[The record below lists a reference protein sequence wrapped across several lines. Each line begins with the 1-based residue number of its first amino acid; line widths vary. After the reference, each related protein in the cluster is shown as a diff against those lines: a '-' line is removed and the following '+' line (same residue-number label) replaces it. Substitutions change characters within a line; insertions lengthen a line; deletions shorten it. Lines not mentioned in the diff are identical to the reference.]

1 MEYEQIFLRGIPF
14 LKGSDDSIYNYNKT
28 NPIRIGKY
36 SSATGELS
44 LDADCASKLESSL
57 AEWRSKLVPSE
68 RGQIKPEA
76 KLKKSSGPRKNSRRA
91 GGAGAK
97 AEDSTSEEE

>member
-14 LKGSDDSIYNYNKT
+14 LKGADDSIYNYNKT
-28 NPIRIGKY
+28 NPIRIGRY
-36 SSATGELS
+36 NSATDELS
-44 LDADCASKLESSL
+44 FDADYIAKLEPSL
-57 AEWRSKLVPSE
+57 SEWRTKLIPTE
-68 RGQIKPEA
+68 RGQIKPEG
-76 KLKKSSGPRKNSRRA
+76 KPKKSSGPRKNSRRA